1 MFNNLKKIIKMKK
14 VLFLVSILSVLTLG
28 AQAQKYLTKTGKIKF
43 HSDAPLEK
51 IEAINNQ
58 VNAALDVTTGDFVFK
73 VIIKSFEFEKALM
86 QEHFNENYLESAKF
100 PNAQFIGKVTNI
112 SEMNFTK
119 NASFDAKVEG
129 TLTMHGVKKP
139 IKATGT
145 LQSKDGKILGKSTFK
160 LKVKDYDIAIPTA
173 VVKNI
178 AEDVEVT
185 VDVTL
190 EKLN

>member
-1 MFNNLKKIIKMKK
+1 MKKIF
-14 VLFLVSILSVLTLG
+14 FLAIILSVITLG
-28 AQAQKYLTKTGKIKF
+28 TQAQKYLTKTGKIKF

-112 SEMNFTK
+112 SAMNFTK
-119 NASFDAKVEG
+119 NASFDAQVEG

-145 LQSKDGKILGKSTFK
+145 LQSKDGKIIGKSTFK
-160 LKVKDYDIAIPTA
+160 LKVKDYDISIPTA

-178 AEDVEVT
+178 AEEVEIT
-185 VDVTL
+185 VDIIL

>member
-1 MFNNLKKIIKMKK
+1 MKK
-14 VLFLVSILSVLTLG
+14 ALLFTLILGFLASFG
-28 AQAQKYLTKTGKIKF
+28 YSQKYLTKNGKIKF

-51 IEAINNQ
+51 IEAVNNQ
-58 VNAALDVTTGDFVFK
+58 VNAALDATTGDLVFK

-86 QEHFNENYLESAKF
+86 QEHFNENYVESAKF
-100 PNAQFIGKVTNI
+100 PNAQFIGKVSNI
-112 SEMNFTK
+112 ASMNFAK
-119 NASFDAKVEG
+119 NGSYEAQVEG
-129 TLTMHGVKKP
+129 TMTLHGVKKP

-145 LQSKDGKILGKSTFK
+145 LQSKDGKIHGTSKFT
-160 LKVKDYDIAIPTA
+160 LKVKDYDISIPTA

-185 VDVTL
+185 VDINL